1 MVRAHKLRFTTCI
14 NTMLIGHV
22 EASRPNPMAKSLGSK
37 IGQSHKNW
45 SIWDPHL
52 HLHYLFVYFHL
63 ADLWSISATITDND
77 LPPPIINFNND
88 SLFYAVF
95 KQRDNTLA
103 TGKIRKKQ
111 SKKSK
116 PVSNQPRDDA
126 LDDDDEFINAMI
138 DDMVT
143 NNFSFKVF
151 LKTI

>member
-1 MVRAHKLRFTTCI
+1 MT
-14 NTMLIGHV
+14 
-22 EASRPNPMAKSLGSK
+22 S
-37 IGQSHKNW
+37 
-45 SIWDPHL
+45 
-52 HLHYLFVYFHL
+52 
-63 ADLWSISATITDND
+63 
-77 LPPPIINFNND
+77 PPPIINFNND

-95 KQRDNTLA
+95 KPRDNTLA

-116 PVSNQPRDDA
+116 PVSNQPQDDA
-126 LDDDDEFINAMI
+126 LDDDDEFINATI